1 MTLSYDDALDF
12 LYDLIN
18 YEVKRPD
25 RYTPDVISLER
36 PRQLMARLGD
46 PQETYPIIHVTGTKG
61 KGSVSAMTASILQ
74 AAGLRVGLYSSP
86 HLQDFRE
93 RFRVNHDLI
102 DPDTVAA
109 LVERIQPLVAEIPG
123 LTWWETITGLA
134 FLYFKE
140 AQVDVAVIE
149 VGLGGRLDATNIV
162 QSPVVSVITSLSYDH
177 MHLLGNTLSEIAY
190 EKAGIIKPY
199 RPVVSAPQHDEGRA
213 VLERIADERHA
224 PLTLVGRDL
233 LYTIEQG
240 DANGQWLTAHTPD
253 KPPRRYW
260 TPLIGGHQAVN
271 AAVALAT
278 IGHVRR
284 AGLNIPDRAL
294 DTGLRQVNW
303 AGRLEVVRRA
313 PWLVLDV
320 AHNAESALR
329 LREALEQAFPVLPAG
344 RLVLIFG
351 ASSDKDVP
359 GMFRE
364 LLPITSHLVLMQ
376 ANSPRAFSTH
386 QLEQMARETGYGRT
400 VEQCAAAADALQHAE
415 AQLTVADLICV
426 TGSLFVVGEMRA
438 VLGLPPARA
447 TYLDEAAVQAL
458 QLNG

>member
-12 LYDLIN
+12 LYSLIN

-25 RYTPDVISLER
+25 RYAPDVISLER
-36 PRQLMARLGD
+36 PRHLMARLGD
-46 PQETYPIIHVTGTKG
+46 PQKTYPIIHVTGTKG

-74 AAGLRVGLYSSP
+74 SAGLRVGLYSSP

-93 RFRVNHDLI
+93 RFRVNYDMI
-102 DPDTVAA
+102 SPDMLAA
-109 LVERIQPLVAEIPG
+109 LVERLQPLLADIPG
-123 LTWWETITGLA
+123 ITWWETITGLA

-140 AQVDVAVIE
+140 AQVDAAVIE

-162 QSPVVSVITSLSYDH
+162 QSPVVSTITSLSYDH
-177 MHLLGNTLSEIAY
+177 MHLLGNTLGEIAI
-190 EKAGIIKPY
+190 EKAGIIKPQ

-213 VLERIADERHA
+213 VLERIAAERHA
-224 PLTLVGRDL
+224 PLTLVGRDF
-233 LYTIEQG
+233 LYAVEQG
-240 DANGQWLTAHTPD
+240 DANGQWLTAHMPD

-260 TPLIGGHQAVN
+260 TPLIGAHQAVN

-278 IGHVRR
+278 IEHARR
-284 AGLNIPDRAL
+284 AGMTIPDRAL
-294 DTGLRQVNW
+294 DAGLRQVNW

-320 AHNAESALR
+320 AHNGESALR
-329 LREALEQAFPVLPAG
+329 LREALEGAFPVLTDSK
-344 RLVLIFG
+344 LVLIFG

-359 GMFRE
+359 AMFRE
-364 LLPITSHLVLMQ
+364 LLPVTAHLVLMQ
-376 ANSPRAFSTH
+376 ANSPRAFTTD
-386 QLEQMARETGYGRT
+386 QLATMAREAGFSGHI
-400 VEQCAAAADALQHAE
+400 EQCPAAVDALQRAE
-415 AQLTVADLICV
+415 AMVSATDMICV
-426 TGSLFVVGEMRA
+426 TGSLFVVGEMRD

-458 QLNG
+458 QLS